1 MDNNNSLMKSI
12 QKPIV
17 IVGAGFAGMTVA
29 LNLKNLNPSLP
40 ILVVDSA
47 SNFIFKPLM
56 YEVLSKEIRIWE
68 ATPKFANIFSDAG
81 ITFLKNS
88 LTKISFEDNI
98 LEFSDKLKLSYQYL
112 VICTGSIPNSF
123 FIKGVDQNCY
133 FFNNLDDLN
142 ILKSALNKSQTNSF
156 CKKLFIVGGG
166 PSGVELAC
174 KIKDIFINQFEINL
188 IEKSNEILNRNSI
201 FNREQSESALEKRKI
216 NVFLNSTVQEVSETK
231 ISFSNEDGI
240 TSLDQD
246 IVIWTAGVKPNLS
259 YLESDQITTKYGR
272 ILVSKNLQIENH
284 KNCFAIGDISI
295 IEGMEDLPITAQ
307 VAMQEGNHLSKN
319 LELSIRGKDLL
330 PFEFQ
335 DNGEMIS
342 LGIGEASISGL
353 GLTLSGKLAFEA
365 RRLIYA
371 SKLPDITETLKS
383 ASSWIFQKKSIF
395 KKFFKKENSN

>member
-1 MDNNNSLMKSI
+1 MHNNISLMKSI

-29 LNLKNLNPSLP
+29 MNLKNLNPTSP

-56 YEVLSKEIRIWE
+56 YEALSKEIRIWE

-81 ITFLKNS
+81 ITFLKNC
-88 LTKISFEDNI
+88 LTKISFEENI
-98 LEFSDKLKLSYQYL
+98 LEFSDDLKLSYQYL

-123 FIKGVDQNCY
+123 STKGVDENCY
-133 FFNNLDDLN
+133 FFNDFHDLN
-142 ILKSALNKSQTNSF
+142 KLKSFLKKSNKTSLH
-156 CKKLFIVGGG
+156 KKLFIVGGG
-166 PSGVELAC
+166 PSGIELAC
-174 KIKDIFINQFEINL
+174 KIKDIFINQIEINI
-188 IEKSNEILNRNSI
+188 IEKSNEILNRNKI
-201 FNREQSESALEKRKI
+201 FNREQAEKALEKRKI
-216 NVFLNSTVQEVSETK
+216 NVLLNSTVKEVSETK
-231 ISFSNEDGI
+231 ISISSDDGL
-240 TSLDQD
+240 TSLDKD

-259 YLESDQITTKYGR
+259 YLDTEEITKKYGR
-272 ILVSKNLQIENH
+272 ILVNKNLQIENYN
-284 KNCFAIGDISI
+284 NCFAIGDISI
-295 IEGMEDLPITAQ
+295 ITGMEDLPRTAQ
-307 VAMQEGNHLSKN
+307 VAMQEGNHLAKN
-319 LELSIRGKDLL
+319 IELLIQGEDPL

-353 GLTLSGKLAFEA
+353 GVTLSGKLAFDA

-371 SKLPDITETLKS
+371 SKLPDINESLKS

-395 KKFFKKENSN
+395 RNFLKRDNSN

>member
-1 MDNNNSLMKSI
+1 MQSI

-81 ITFLKNS
+81 ITFLKNC
-88 LTKISFEDNI
+88 LTKISFKENI
-98 LEFSDKLKLSYQYL
+98 LEFSEDLKLSYQYL
-112 VICTGSIPNSF
+112 VICTGSLPNSF
-123 FIKGVDQNCY
+123 LIKGVEENCY
-133 FFNNLDDLN
+133 FFNDFYDLN
-142 ILKSALNKSQTNSF
+142 KLKSFLKESQKTSLH
-156 CKKLFIVGGG
+156 KKLFIVGGG
-166 PSGVELAC
+166 PSGIELAC
-174 KIKDIFINQFEINL
+174 KIKDIFIDQFEINL
-188 IEKSNEILNRNSI
+188 IEKSNEILNRNKI
-201 FNREQSESALEKRKI
+201 FNREQAERALEKRKI
-216 NVFLNSTVQEVSETK
+216 NVFLNSTVKEVSETK
-231 ISFSNEDGI
+231 IIISSEDEI
-240 TSLDQD
+240 TSLDKD

-259 YLESDQITTKYGR
+259 YLQTDAITKKYGR
-272 ILVSKNLQIENH
+272 ILVNNQLQIENH
-284 KNCFAIGDISI
+284 NNCFAIGDISI
-295 IEGMEDLPITAQ
+295 IAGMEDLPITAQ
-307 VAMQEGNHLSKN
+307 VAMQEGNHLAKN
-319 LELSIRGKDLL
+319 LALLIQGKDPL

-342 LGIGEASISGL
+342 LGIGEASISAL
-353 GLTLSGKLAFEA
+353 GITLSGKLAFEA

-371 SKLPDITETLKS
+371 SKLPHITESLKS

-395 KKFFKKENSN
+395 RKFFKKDNLN

>member
-1 MDNNNSLMKSI
+1 MQSI

-56 YEVLSKEIRIWE
+56 YEVLSKEIRSWE

-81 ITFLKNS
+81 ITFLNNGLK
-88 LTKISFEDNI
+88 KIYFKENI
-98 LEFSDKLKLSYQYL
+98 LEFTDELKLSYQYL

-123 FIKGVDQNCY
+123 LIKGVEENCY
-133 FFNNLDDLN
+133 FFNDLHDLN
-142 ILKSALNKSQTNSF
+142 KLKYFFKESQKTSLH
-156 CKKLFIVGGG
+156 KKLFIVGGG
-166 PSGVELAC
+166 PSGIELAC
-174 KIKDIFINQFEINL
+174 KIKDIFTDQFEINV
-188 IEKSNEILNRNSI
+188 IEKSNEILNKNKI
-201 FNREQSESALEKRKI
+201 FNREQAEKALEKRKI
-216 NVFLNSTVQEVSETK
+216 NVLLNSTVKEVSETK
-231 ISFSNEDGI
+231 ISISSEVGI
-240 TSLDQD
+240 TSLDKD

-259 YLESDQITTKYGR
+259 YLENEEITKKFAR
-272 ILVSKNLQIENH
+272 IVVNNNFQIENY

-295 IEGMEDLPITAQ
+295 IQGMEDLPITAQ
-307 VAMQEGNHLSKN
+307 VAMQEGNHLAKN
-319 LELSIRGKDLL
+319 LELLIQGKDPL

-353 GLTLSGKLAFEA
+353 GITLSGKLAFEA

-371 SKLPDITETLKS
+371 SKLPDITESLKS

-395 KKFFKKENSN
+395 KKFFKNDNSN